1 MTHEGFIQH
10 VKQAAIERIAPG
22 SAERKRLDAA
32 KLVYGIGGS
41 GYRGIT
47 HYAGWHN
54 GQNAQDFLEVT
65 AKGEESPI
73 QLAGTTL
80 HELGH
85 SLAGPG
91 AGHGKA
97 WKDACQVLGL
107 NARAQGGQ
115 DYKPEDFDSALWESI
130 SQAIDLKD
138 GKPNWND
145 QLAAITKLNI
155 GGTFNP
161 AALTLGRS
169 AKYRPCPLGIGTRGG
184 KSRGVGSGSRL
195 RLYQC
200 SCHVPVKVRVASDC
214 FEAHCDRCGESFK
227 QVLPATFRSEVTA

>member
-1 MTHEGFIQH
+1 VTHEGFIQH
-10 VKQAAIERIAPG
+10 VRQLAIERVAPG
-22 SAERKRLDAA
+22 SEERKRLDAA

-47 HYAGWHN
+47 HYAGWHD
-54 GQNAQDFLEVT
+54 GKQAQDFLEVT

-73 QLAGTTL
+73 QLAGTTI

-115 DYKPEDFDSALWESI
+115 DYRPTDFDAALWESI
-130 SQAIDLKD
+130 NKAVDLKD

-145 QLAAITKLNI
+145 QLAAITKLNL

-161 AALTLGRS
+161 AALTGIGRVS
-169 AKYRPCPLGIGTRGG
+169 KYRACPLGIGTRGG
-184 KSRGVGSGSRL
+184 KSRGIGSGSRL

-200 SCHVPVKVRVASDC
+200 SCRHAVKVRVASDS
-214 FEAHCDRCGESFK
+214 FAAHCDVCGDAFK
-227 QVLPATFRSEVTA
+227 RVLPATFR